1 MKSVT
6 SLRTALLNQR
16 AFTLIEILIAVAIT
30 AIIAA
35 IALPAYSKFIF
46 QSDVRAVQAD
56 LLSLSLKMESQY
68 QRTLEYPVLADD
80 KKNTTAGIMDTLAI
94 KGRSPN
100 SNPRDFNFKFE
111 TTTKTAYKIT
121 AEGKNDSRQKDCK
134 ISLTQDNVR
143 TTSNCKYLTDGKWL

>member
-6 SLRTALLNQR
+6 SLKATLLNQR

-35 IALPAYSKFIF
+35 IAWPAYSSFIF
-46 QSDVRAVQAD
+46 KSDVRAAQAD

-68 QRTLEYPVLADD
+68 QRTLQYPVVADD
-80 KKNTTAGIMDTLAI
+80 KKNTTAGIMDTLAL
-94 KGRSPN
+94 KGWSPN
-100 SNPRDFNFKFE
+100 SNPKDFNFRFE
-111 TTTKTAYKIT
+111 ATTTTAYKIT
-121 AEGKNDSRQKDCK
+121 AEGKSDSRQKDCK

-143 TTSNCKYLTDGKWL
+143 TTANCKYVTDGKWL